1 MISDEERRAVAAKLR
16 ERTKEPMGKSMQ
28 RMFTETLGM
37 YAHNNWQVNRMIG
50 GALELRKTISD
61 VMTSIV
67 SAIAWA
73 CAMCLALAAML
84 ACFGVVGRAMAWCL
98 GA

>member
-1 MISDEERRAVAAKLR
+1 MEFR
-16 ERTKEPMGKSMQ
+16 
-28 RMFTETLGM
+28 
-37 YAHNNWQVNRMIG
+37 N
-50 GALELRKTISD
+50 TISD

-67 SAIAWA
+67 SAIVWM

-84 ACFGVVGRAMAWCL
+84 ACSGVVGRAMAWCL

>member
-1 MISDEERRAVAAKLR
+1 
-16 ERTKEPMGKSMQ
+16 
-28 RMFTETLGM
+28 
-37 YAHNNWQVNRMIG
+37 MIG

-67 SAIAWA
+67 SAIVWA
-73 CAMCLALAAML
+73 CAMSLALAAML
-84 ACFGVVGRAMAWCL
+84 ACLGVVGRAMAWCL

>member
-1 MISDEERRAVAAKLR
+1 
-16 ERTKEPMGKSMQ
+16 
-28 RMFTETLGM
+28 
-37 YAHNNWQVNRMIG
+37 MIG

-67 SAIAWA
+67 SAIVWM

>member
-1 MISDEERRAVAAKLR
+1 M
-16 ERTKEPMGKSMQ
+16 
-28 RMFTETLGM
+28 
-37 YAHNNWQVNRMIG
+37 
-50 GALELRKTISD
+50 RKTISD

-73 CAMCLALAAML
+73 CLMCLALAAML
-84 ACFGVVGRAMAWCL
+84 ACLGLVGRAMAWCF

>member
-1 MISDEERRAVAAKLR
+1 M
-16 ERTKEPMGKSMQ
+16 
-28 RMFTETLGM
+28 
-37 YAHNNWQVNRMIG
+37 
-50 GALELRKTISD
+50 ELRKTISD

-67 SAIAWA
+67 WV

>member
-1 MISDEERRAVAAKLR
+1 M
-16 ERTKEPMGKSMQ
+16 
-28 RMFTETLGM
+28 
-37 YAHNNWQVNRMIG
+37 
-50 GALELRKTISD
+50 RKTISD

-84 ACFGVVGRAMAWCL
+84 ACLGLVGRAMAFCM

>member
-1 MISDEERRAVAAKLR
+1 
-16 ERTKEPMGKSMQ
+16 
-28 RMFTETLGM
+28 
-37 YAHNNWQVNRMIG
+37 MIG

-67 SAIAWA
+67 SVIAWV

>member
-1 MISDEERRAVAAKLR
+1 MS
-16 ERTKEPMGKSMQ
+16 
-28 RMFTETLGM
+28 
-37 YAHNNWQVNRMIG
+37 YNWLVNRLIG

-67 SAIAWA
+67 SAIVWV